1 MNILVNVPVAPAA
14 GRRWRSRRAAWQFVV
29 GLALILSG
37 TSRSTAADGEPE
49 EKRVREIEV
58 QFPPFPKRDDL
69 IPFAVSA
76 TTDNRFMIDGAS
88 LSIGPDD
95 IVRYTLVII
104 SPSGAE
110 NVSFEGMN
118 CQTAERRLY
127 ALGRADKTWSKAR
140 GDQWRPIR
148 DNTLNR
154 HHAELF
160 TDYFCPVGI
169 TIQDADHL
177 RRALRAG
184 GYSSNLR
191 R

>member
-1 MNILVNVPVAPAA
+1 MSVFLDALATLAA
-14 GRRWRSRRAAWQFVV
+14 ADRRRPERAA
-29 GLALILSG
+29 LASLLLLVLILPC
-37 TSRSTAADGEPE
+37 TSWSTSVDGDPE
-49 EKRVREIEV
+49 EKRVREVEV
-58 QFPPFPKRDDL
+58 QFPPFPKPENL
-69 IPFAVSA
+69 IRFAVSA
-76 TTDNRFMIDGAS
+76 TTDNRFMIDSES
-88 LSIGPDD
+88 LSIGEDE

-110 NVSFEGMN
+110 NVSYEGMN
-118 CQTAERRLY
+118 CSTAERRLY

-140 GDQWRPIR
+140 GDQWKPIR